1 MDKYLQTNDA
11 RNQEKDDDKALGSYP
26 KAEQDILQI
35 TPPSRSPNIFE
46 EVCLAIN
53 LPVFRF
59 GHDLVV
65 DAYIRKIFIRN
76 IERPMNKGNLFVS
89 NQIVTKHIGQH
100 IAQFR
105 KTGCEKLLQPRI
117 SPLLYL
123 KLISNWVAL
132 LISYLAYTWSQLR
145 HVCSSYFRFR
155 NLKPRLKSSE
165 QTDASIVSYPKTSE
179 IECKTQCIAEWGD
192 AKSEPFVC
200 LTPKPFSQEDRLENK
215 NNYLQFQYV

>member
-1 MDKYLQTNDA
+1 MDEDLQTNDA

-26 KAEQDILQI
+26 KAEQDILQV
-35 TPPSRSPNIFE
+35 TPPSCSPNIFE

-76 IERPMNKGNLFVS
+76 IERPMKKGNLFVS
-89 NQIVTKHIGQH
+89 NQMVTKHIGQH
-100 IAQFR
+100 IASFR
-105 KTGCEKLLQPRI
+105 KTNSKKLLQPRL

-132 LISYLAYTWSQLR
+132 LISYLAYNWSQLR
-145 HVCSSYFRFR
+145 HVCSNHFRFR

-179 IECKTQCIAEWGD
+179 IECKTLCISEWGD
-192 AKSEPFVC
+192 VKSEPFVC
-200 LTPKPFSQEDRLENK
+200 LPPKPFSYQDWLENNK
-215 NNYLQFQYV
+215 YTFN